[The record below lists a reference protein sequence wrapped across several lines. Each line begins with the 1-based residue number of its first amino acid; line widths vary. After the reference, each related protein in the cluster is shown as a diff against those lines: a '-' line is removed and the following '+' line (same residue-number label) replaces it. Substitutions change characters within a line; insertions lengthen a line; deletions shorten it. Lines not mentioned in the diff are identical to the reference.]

1 MFQNKRRP
9 IVSEDAEE
17 TKPVSRKRGKPAWEQ
32 NDEAVV
38 LAVADVLGDEVLAPL
53 QALQKRVEQ
62 LEATQLK
69 YVGVWRKG
77 LSYLEGNLAT
87 HSGSMWLCLAPT
99 DAAVPGKAPE
109 NWKLVV
115 KKGAA

>member
-1 MFQNKRRP
+1 M
-9 IVSEDAEE
+9 SEDAEDA
-17 TKPVSRKRGKPAWEQ
+17 KPISKKRGKPAWEY
-32 NDEAVV
+32 NDENVV
-38 LAVADVLGDEVLAPL
+38 HAVAQVLGDEVFGPL
-53 QALQKRVEQ
+53 EALQKRVEQ

-77 LSYLEGNLAT
+77 LSYLEGSLAT

-115 KKGAA
+115 KKGDVR